1 MNKSMSKEPSKE
13 PPKPKE
19 EVEEDIE
26 VELIRNNQ
34 KKARDDVRVMKE
46 TMKYDKKEEFFDF
59 HEKVTNILDEQEE
72 IFATHMTA
80 IKEDAKLLNQESEL
94 ISTVQ
99 GVGFVDYDIDAY
111 VDKLEGIIRRKL
123 KIYNLLSKKV

>member
-1 MNKSMSKEPSKE
+1 M
-13 PPKPKE
+13 
-19 EVEEDIE
+19 
-26 VELIRNNQ
+26 ELIRNNQ

-80 IKEDAKLLNQESEL
+80 IKEDAKLLNQ
-94 ISTVQ
+94 
-99 GVGFVDYDIDAY
+99 
-111 VDKLEGIIRRKL
+111 
-123 KIYNLLSKKV
+123 

>member
-1 MNKSMSKEPSKE
+1 M
-13 PPKPKE
+13 
-19 EVEEDIE
+19 
-26 VELIRNNQ
+26 
-34 KKARDDVRVMKE
+34 
-46 TMKYDKKEEFFDF
+46 
-59 HEKVTNILDEQEE
+59 TNILDEQEE

-111 VDKLEGIIRRKL
+111 VDNLEAIIRRKL
-123 KIYNLLSKKV
+123 KIYNLLSKKVETFKKNLKEEDEIRQKVKDTFYY